1 MPAETGAQAFQPG
14 GVGDMRIGGQ
24 VGQDQIVRQGKFIDC
39 VVVNEIRADLVESP
53 VIGMVSRDFISLDGN
68 YVLVPA
74 GSKLIGTAGK
84 TQNMQQARVYIRFDR
99 ILFPDQRSAYF
110 PTRRLPAVDGAG
122 SVGIDG
128 DVDRHFFMMFGSAIM
143 LGMLDGFAALVEGP
157 SGSASPSARELL
169 MARTSMNM
177 SEVVRGIIN
186 RYGNVV
192 PTITVEAGSKMK
204 VFFAEDV
211 RMSPYMRARDLS
223 WVRSG
228 R

>member
-1 MPAETGAQAFQPG
+1 
-14 GVGDMRIGGQ
+14 
-24 VGQDQIVRQGKFIDC
+24 
-39 VVVNEIRADLVESP
+39 
-53 VIGMVSRDFISLDGN
+53 
-68 YVLVPA
+68 
-74 GSKLIGTAGK
+74 
-84 TQNMQQARVYIRFDR
+84 
-99 ILFPDQRSAYF
+99 
-110 PTRRLPAVDGAG
+110 VDGAG

-128 DVDRHFFMMFGSAIM
+128 DVDRHFMMMFGSAIM

-192 PTITVEAGSKMK
+192 PTITIEAGSKMK

-211 RMSPYMRARDLS
+211 RMSPYMKARELS
-223 WVRSG
+223 WVRNG